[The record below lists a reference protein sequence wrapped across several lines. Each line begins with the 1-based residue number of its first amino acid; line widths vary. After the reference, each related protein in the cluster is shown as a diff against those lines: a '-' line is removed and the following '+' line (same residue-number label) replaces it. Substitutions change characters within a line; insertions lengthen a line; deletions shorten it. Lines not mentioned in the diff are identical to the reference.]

1 MRQHFRAAKAINI
14 SFFIMPIT
22 VGNVSKGEGH
32 TFLMTGK
39 VGVTQVQCGNRSP
52 LKFTAQKAAIQH
64 IHL

>member
-1 MRQHFRAAKAINI
+1 
-14 SFFIMPIT
+14 MPIT